1 MSLATPELPMTTAQF
16 STFFVAGGT
25 LPGDAPCYAS
35 RKADT
40 ELVQALQGGEFCYV
54 LTSRQMGKSSLTVRA
69 AADLRRSG
77 TDVVIIDLTAF
88 GNNLDVER
96 WYFCLLSKI
105 GEKLRLEDEMEAFWE
120 AHLDQPPL
128 ARWTGALRE
137 VVLQRLNSRV
147 VLFIDEIDYVRSLP
161 FGTDEFFAGVREV
174 YNRRTED
181 SAWERLTF
189 CVLGVATPADLIRD
203 QRMTPFNIGRG
214 VELTDF
220 TVQEAQVFRDGLH
233 PVPAVADVLISRI
246 LYWTG
251 GHPYL
256 TQKLCTDVVKA
267 GAVTASEVDAVC
279 DREFLAPH
287 QRDRDNNLHLVRQR
301 LLKCDCD
308 LAALLDLYARLCR
321 GQRVRDDDINPL
333 VTALGLAGITRS
345 VDRQLRIRNQIYAK
359 VFNLRWVKENF
370 PDAERRRQRAAFF
383 RGVRR
388 VGGGAVIAITFM
400 GLMAYYA
407 VQQKREALQQKK
419 EAVEQK
425 RAALQQGREAL
436 HLKERALRAAAEAA
450 RNEAL
455 ANERAAQLE
464 VAKTQIA
471 QNLTRTQ
478 DSIGKLLEALAPVLE
493 VKSPSRE
500 KILHR
505 AHDLYA
511 DAGGGTTLEVQ
522 RGKAGLLRAW
532 SRLYGRLG
540 QSDEAVK
547 CAQDALSLIT
557 DLVKENP
564 ADLDLPARLLECHNA
579 LGDALLGDRDGRLV
593 LDTPES
599 QRPQVL
605 REAIAQYEQGLR
617 LAQAMADKHP
627 ESGKWRRLV
636 LDAQNNIGD
645 VQVRLG
651 LYDDAQSSYESA
663 QALIS
668 ALLNEG
674 PDNWELRENLAASFD
689 RLGDLRF
696 RQTKYAEARHLF
708 QNGLEIRQK
717 HLNEILAAKPLPAD
731 REKVAGEVNL
741 AKSALATSLNKL
753 GKANDYL
760 GSPATSAN
768 YEASLRLRVEVAK
781 AEPKNL
787 EWQRNLGISCNNVA
801 SCLKQK
807 DKKRAGE
814 LYRQRKDICS
824 RLFEEDPSNRDWKL
838 DCCNALNNLAN
849 FLMNVLL
856 GDKKGWKEA
865 LEFAGT
871 AAKLTDY
878 EDPRF
883 LVNYAQALRLDGH
896 TPEGRRILESALK
909 NVPPEGERSRELENV
924 VKEIR
929 RELEASKRTPGAR

>member
-1 MSLATPELPMTTAQF
+1 MSIATPEFTK
-16 STFFVAGGT
+16 STPQPSMFFVAGGT
-25 LPGDAPCYAS
+25 LPGDAPSYAS

-40 ELVQALQGGEFCYV
+40 ELVQALQRGEFCYV

-69 AADLRRSG
+69 AAHLRQAG

-105 GEKLRLEDEMEAFWE
+105 GEKLRLEDEMEAYWE
-120 AHLDQPPL
+120 AHLDHPPL

-137 VVLQRLNSRV
+137 VILERLSTTV

-161 FGTDEFFAGVREV
+161 FGTDEFFAGLREF

-181 SAWERLTF
+181 SALQRLTF

-220 TVQEAQVFRDGLH
+220 TIQEAQVFRDGLH
-233 PVPAVADVLISRI
+233 PVPAVADVLINRI
-246 LYWTG
+246 LFWTG

-256 TQKLCTDVVKA
+256 TQKLCTEVVKA
-267 GAVTASEVDAVC
+267 GAVTAREVDAVC

-287 QRDRDNNLHLVRQR
+287 QRDRDNNLHLVRER

-308 LAALLDLYARLCR
+308 LAGLLDLYARLCR
-321 GQRVRDDDINPL
+321 GQRVRDDDTNPL
-333 VTALGLAGITRS
+333 VAALGLAGITRS

-388 VGGGAVIAITFM
+388 VGGGAVIAISFM
-400 GLMAYYA
+400 AWTAFYA

-419 EAVEQK
+419 EA
-425 RAALQQGREAL
+425 LQQRREAL
-436 HLKERALRAAAEAA
+436 HLKEEAVRAAGRAA

-455 ANERAAQLE
+455 ANERAAQLG

-471 QNLTRTQ
+471 HYLRRSQ
-478 DSIGKLLEALAPVLE
+478 DSVGKLLETLAPVLE

-500 KILHR
+500 KILLR

-511 DAGGGTTLEVQ
+511 DAEGGATLEVQ
-522 RGKAGLLRAW
+522 LGKAGLLRAW

-547 CAQDALSLIT
+547 YAQQALNLMT
-557 DLVKENP
+557 GLVKENP
-564 ADLDLPARLLECHNA
+564 AELDLPARLLECHNA
-579 LGDALLGDRDGRLV
+579 LGDALLGARDEHL
-593 LDTPES
+593 LADTPES
-599 QRPQVL
+599 KRPQVL
-605 REAIAQYEQGLR
+605 REAIAQYQQGLK
-617 LAQAMADKHP
+617 LAQRMAEQHP
-627 ESGKWRRLV
+627 ESGNWRRLV
-636 LDAQNNIGD
+636 LDSQNNIGD

-651 LYDDAQSSYESA
+651 AYDDAEASYKGAQS
-663 QALIS
+663 LIS
-668 ALLNEG
+668 ALLKEA
-674 PDNWELRENLAASFD
+674 PDDWQLHENLAASFD
-689 RLGDLRF
+689 RLGDLRL
-696 RQTKYAEARHLF
+696 RLDRYEEARALF
-708 QNGLEIRQK
+708 QNGFDIRQK
-717 HLNEILAAKPLPAD
+717 HLKQISAARPPEEERA
-731 REKVAGEVNL
+731 KVATELNP
-741 AKSALATSLNKL
+741 ARSALATSLNKL
-753 GKANDYL
+753 GKAYAYL
-760 GSPATSAN
+760 GNRTAFAK
-768 YEASLRLRVEVAK
+768 YEESLRLRQEVAN
-781 AEPKNL
+781 AEPRNL
-787 EWQRNLGISCNNVA
+787 EWQRNLAISCHNVA
-801 SCLKQK
+801 STVKEN
-807 DKKRAGE
+807 DRKRAGE
-814 LYRQRKDICS
+814 LYRKRVEITS

-838 DCCNALNNLAN
+838 DYCNALSNLSD
-849 FLMNVLL
+849 FLMNVLPK
-856 GDKKGWKEA
+856 DPKAWKEA
-865 LEFAGT
+865 LSFAGT

-878 EDPRF
+878 KDPRF

-896 TPEGRRILESALK
+896 AAEGRRILESALK
-909 NVPPEGERSRELENV
+909 TVPSEGERSHELDSV
-924 VKEIR
+924 VKDIKH
-929 RELEASKRTPGAR
+929 ELDVSKRNPAGR